1 MLSIMNHN
9 FCMNRFKWFI
19 DVFRRLFFFFFNPS
33 FWGLMDL
40 EIPLLHAE
48 QESWNRQTM
57 TIRRERPVFVFL
69 PPWFTSCISKFGSH
83 FTNVITQLW
92 HNLLVRFWH
101 GEKKT
106 VHAKE
111 LRKVGEVLVGSWR
124 TGFCRPTLPL
134 PYAVPWMPH
143 ILQSK
148 FCSQMASTRD
158 ASVPWNKYCWF
169 TALPPFLFSICSLCL
184 TWETTQKLIEDL
196 KLLIVLL
203 FRKK

>member
-1 MLSIMNHN
+1 MHSDNS
-9 FCMNRFKWFI
+9 
-19 DVFRRLFFFFFNPS
+19 FFFFFNPS

-57 TIRRERPVFVFL
+57 AIRRERPVFGVFAPL
-69 PPWFTSCISKFGSH
+69 IYELHIQIGEPLYEQ
-83 FTNVITQLW
+83 VMTQPASEILAW
-92 HNLLVRFWH
+92 
-101 GEKKT
+101 GKKKT

-111 LRKVGEVLVGSWR
+111 LRKVGEVLVGSCR

-134 PYAVPWMPH
+134 PYAVPWTPH

-158 ASVPWNKYCWF
+158 ASVPWNKYC
-169 TALPPFLFSICSLCL
+169 
-184 TWETTQKLIEDL
+184 
-196 KLLIVLL
+196 
-203 FRKK
+203 